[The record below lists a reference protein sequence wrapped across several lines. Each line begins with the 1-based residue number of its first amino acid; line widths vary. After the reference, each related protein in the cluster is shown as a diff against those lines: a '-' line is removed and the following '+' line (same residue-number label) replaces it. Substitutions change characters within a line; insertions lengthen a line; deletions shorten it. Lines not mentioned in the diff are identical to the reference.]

1 MTKLSLNQIEEANM
15 LNYEWDILPS
25 DEEIDETCY
34 RNSYQ
39 RKELRSQRQREEG
52 EVVGKGSIRKHRKH

>member
-1 MTKLSLNQIEEANM
+1 MTKLSLNQIEEANK

-39 RKELRSQRQREEG
+39 RKELRSQRMRDDG
-52 EVVGKGSIRKHRKH
+52 EVVGKGSIRKHRKF

>member
-1 MTKLSLNQIEEANM
+1 MSKLSLSQIEEANT
-15 LNYEWDILPS
+15 LNYEWDILPT

-39 RKELRSQRQREEG
+39 RKELRTQRKREDG
-52 EVVGKGSIRKHRKH
+52 DVVGKGSIRKHRKH

>member
-1 MTKLSLNQIEEANM
+1 MTKLSLNQIEEANK
-15 LNYEWDILPS
+15 LNYDWDILPS

-39 RKELRSQRQREEG
+39 RKELRTQRMREDG
-52 EVVGKGSIRKHRKH
+52 DVVGKGSIRKHRKH

>member
-1 MTKLSLNQIEEANM
+1 MTKLSLNQIEEANT
-15 LNYEWDILPS
+15 LNYEWDILPT

-39 RKELRSQRQREEG
+39 RKELRTQRKREDG
-52 EVVGKGSIRKHRKH
+52 DVVGKGSIRKHRKH

>member
-1 MTKLSLNQIEEANM
+1 MSKLSLSQIEEANM

-25 DEEIDETCY
+25 DEEIDEACY

-39 RKELRSQRQREEG
+39 RKELRSQRQRDDG
-52 EVVGKGSIRKHRKH
+52 EVVGKGGIRKHRKF

>member
-1 MTKLSLNQIEEANM
+1 MSKLSLSQIEEANM

-25 DEEIDETCY
+25 DEEIDEACY

-39 RKELRSQRQREEG
+39 RKELRSHRQRDDG
-52 EVVGKGSIRKHRKH
+52 EVVGKGGIRKHRKF